1 MGHLKYN
8 TVQIE
13 FEGYLEKVLR
23 NQAIIAGWDLIE
35 NTERENRANAENL
48 EIFLNTLS
56 IK

>member
-23 NQAIIAGWDLIE
+23 NQAIIAG
-35 NTERENRANAENL
+35 
-48 EIFLNTLS
+48 
-56 IK
+56 

>member
-23 NQAIIAGWDLIE
+23 NQATIAGWDLIE